1 MFTMSCFISSNFF
14 SGVVIN
20 DVFTTNISLIIFLFW
35 KRIFSLLF
43 NEDFHTRHL
52 KYFLYF
58 SVLLLKY
65 FVSGVEIFQSYCWI
79 GRHLY
84 PDPKAASSY
93 CGCFSFPH
101 QRKEIIEAKQF
112 HTYSVLQLHL
122 LYLLGWK
129 FFIMHFCDSVENIS
143 IIML

>member
-1 MFTMSCFISSNFF
+1 MFTMSCFITSNFF

-20 DVFTTNISLIIFLFW
+20 VVFTTNISLIIFLFW

-101 QRKEIIEAKQF
+101 QRKEIIEA
-112 HTYSVLQLHL
+112 VP
-122 LYLLGWK
+122 YLFG
-129 FFIMHFCDSVENIS
+129 FTVTFIYWGGNSSSCTFVTVQRIFQS
-143 IIML
+143 